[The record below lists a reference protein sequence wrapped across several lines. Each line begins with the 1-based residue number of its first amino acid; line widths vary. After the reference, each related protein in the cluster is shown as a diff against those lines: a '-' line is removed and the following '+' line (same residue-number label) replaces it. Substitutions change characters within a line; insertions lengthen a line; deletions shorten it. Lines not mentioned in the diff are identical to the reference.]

1 MQVHDLPMTLREKP
15 GSAEARQLRKAGRL
29 PAVLYGLNRATVS
42 LTVEEDQFRK
52 LFETGQRVF
61 DLKHEGKEQLC
72 LLREVQHDAI
82 GDEILHVDFAR
93 VDEKQTVSISVALNY
108 VGNPEQ
114 VAGAF
119 TEYPNQDITVR
130 CLPRE
135 IPGHV
140 DVTLTGLEVGSHLE
154 AGDLELPKGVELE
167 SHVHDVVVTYHFRHA
182 GMGDEI
188 PEGEEEGS
196 AEPEV
201 LTEKKSDPDE

>member
-1 MQVHDLPMTLREKP
+1 MQVHDLPMTLREKS

-29 PAVLYGLNRATVS
+29 PAVLYGLERATVS
-42 LTVEEDQFRK
+42 LSVEQGQFRK

-93 VDEKQTVSISVALNY
+93 VDEKQTVAISVALNY
-108 VGNPEQ
+108 VGSPVQ

-119 TEYPNQDITVR
+119 AEFPTQDITVR

-135 IPGHV
+135 IPANV
-140 DVTLTGLEVGSHLE
+140 EVTLTGLEVGSHLE
-154 AGDLELPKGVELE
+154 AGNLELPKGVELE
-167 SHVHDVVVTYHFRHA
+167 SPVHDVVVTYHFRHA
-182 GMGDEI
+182 GMGDET
-188 PEGEEEGS
+188 PEGEDGES
-196 AEPEV
+196 TEPEV
-201 LTEKKSDPDE
+201 LTEKKSDPEE